1 MYRYKFC
8 SRYITYR
15 YITYRYK
22 FCSRDIYY
30 NIKNTYMYRY
40 ITYIY
45 INFVVDI
52 FICIDILLIGII
64 F

>member
-40 ITYIY
+40 ITYRY
-45 INFVVDI
+45 NFLVYK
-52 FICIDILLIGII
+52 
-64 F
+64 